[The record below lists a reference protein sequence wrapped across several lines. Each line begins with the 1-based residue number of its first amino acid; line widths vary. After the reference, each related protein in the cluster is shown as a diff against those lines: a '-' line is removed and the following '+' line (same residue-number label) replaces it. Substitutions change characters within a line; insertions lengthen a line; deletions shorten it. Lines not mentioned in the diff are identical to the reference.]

1 MHTEHIDNAFAAI
14 FIDYENVYYHLIH
27 QYADIPELNDF
38 VVELLMNLQRHLD
51 EHYHV
56 QPIISKAYADFE
68 RLKST
73 PQGSLY
79 LMGVETVNVLG
90 TDHKNAADMRLCI
103 DAMEVMYTRPE
114 IRSFVIFAG
123 DRDYIPL
130 IQHLKKLAKNVISV
144 GFEGSFSGDLML
156 NVGRTNFIDAIS
168 LFSEERLSRLAAAA
182 KRYNDYTQAEKE
194 RQEQRIREEEER
206 QAMAAEQTT
215 KTATPPDT
223 IPATAVDTASGESAT
238 DNTQVVVPNTTNV
251 SGQGGSKASARGKH
265 EKGTA
270 GFRIQRHRHIQLSN
284 RRPFGGGT

>member
-1 MHTEHIDNAFAAI
+1 MQNAHIDNAFAAI

-51 EHYHV
+51 EHFHV

-168 LFSEERLSRLAAAA
+168 LFSE
-182 KRYNDYTQAEKE
+182 
-194 RQEQRIREEEER
+194 
-206 QAMAAEQTT
+206 
-215 KTATPPDT
+215 
-223 IPATAVDTASGESAT
+223 
-238 DNTQVVVPNTTNV
+238 
-251 SGQGGSKASARGKH
+251 
-265 EKGTA
+265 
-270 GFRIQRHRHIQLSN
+270 
-284 RRPFGGGT
+284 